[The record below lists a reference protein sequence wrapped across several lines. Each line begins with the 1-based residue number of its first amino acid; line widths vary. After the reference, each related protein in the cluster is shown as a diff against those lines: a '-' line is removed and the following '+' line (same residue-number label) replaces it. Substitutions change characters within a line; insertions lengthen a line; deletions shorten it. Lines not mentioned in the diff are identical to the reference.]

1 MKKLI
6 ALAMVVVMLF
16 TALGVLAEEGQMAP
30 LYATVGEALE
40 DSAEGRVVAGS
51 IPGEYYAVVTQKD
64 GKYYRSVAIFDEKL
78 NELNEALENLDY
90 EAEDFF
96 EKHEAAMQAVD
107 DYLKT
112 LPIAYSEVFT
122 AQPLTDEEMA
132 SMQGKSL
139 SQLTEEGFE
148 IGSNGTEPSEDEEE
162 ILIVYSLRH
171 GVYDYNC
178 VVDAD
183 FEQYI
188 AAQDNGAEGDLVVKS
203 MSLAGITEWGFE
215 KRFHTDGT
223 VDEPKDPFVEFSEI
237 MAEMLTFFE
246 KIQAGEEIDIQDYA
260 DTLKAKYPDYA
271 EMIDVYITMYQT
283 YGAEGFASMMNPA
296 E

>member
-64 GKYYRSVAIFDEKL
+64 GKYYRSVAICDEKL

-162 ILIVYSLRH
+162 ILIVYSLRY

-183 FEQYI
+183 FDQYI

-223 VDEPKDPFVEFSEI
+223 VDEPKDPFADFSEI